1 MLGSVAL
8 LAVVTVWWKISIHC
22 AVASGSVVIL
32 AFGYGPLVLCGYALV
47 GLLGWARVAMADHT
61 VAQVA
66 AGALLGAASAALAYA
81 VIVRGFGF

>member
-1 MLGSVAL
+1 
-8 LAVVTVWWKISIHC
+8 
-22 AVASGSVVIL
+22 
-32 AFGYGPLVLCGYALV
+32 
-47 GLLGWARVAMADHT
+47 MADHT